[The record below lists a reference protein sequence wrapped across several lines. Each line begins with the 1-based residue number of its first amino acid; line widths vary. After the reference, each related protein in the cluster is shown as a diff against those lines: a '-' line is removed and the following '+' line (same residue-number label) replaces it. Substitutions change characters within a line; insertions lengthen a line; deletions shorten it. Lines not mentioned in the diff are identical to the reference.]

1 MDSGGGVVSRGEA
14 GEVSEN
20 EVIAEKASAV
30 DKANTTINTMTDTMS
45 SVITNTKTTTTINT
59 TTNTKTTTTIN
70 TTTNTKT
77 TTTTTHTTP
86 TTLHKTI
93 GTLSLALHFTYLVT
107 PSFSFSSLRWASA
120 FILTHSTRV
129 IPQCYS
135 MVLSV
140 FFAYYLLPQ
149 VLPLPWARE
158 VLRLQVL
165 VVIVSTLYN
174 TASPVIWSVFTPL
187 LLFVLV
193 MESVYTLSSLS
204 TLNRSS
210 PSRRISTHTPVVQ

>member
-1 MDSGGGVVSRGEA
+1 MVMHSERGVNGER
-14 GEVSEN
+14 EVFGDEVIAN
-20 EVIAEKASAV
+20 EVIADEVVANEVIADEV
-30 DKANTTINTMTDTMS
+30 IADEVIATNTTMR
-45 SVITNTKTTTTINT
+45 TTTNT
-59 TTNTKTTTTIN
+59 TTNTIT
-70 TTTNTKT
+70 
-77 TTTTTHTTP
+77 TTP
-86 TTLHKTI
+86 TTTLSQTI
-93 GTLSLALHFTYLVT
+93 GTLSLTLHFTYLVT

-120 FILTHSTRV
+120 FILTHSTHV
-129 IPQCYS
+129 LLQCYS

-149 VLPLPWARE
+149 VLPLQWTRE

-193 MESVYTLSSLS
+193 MQSVYTLSALAAFPHRLLS
-204 TLNRSS
+204 RHS
-210 PSRRISTHTPVVQ
+210 PVAK